1 VDRRATRTLI
11 WIAAA
16 PALLLDAL
24 YLGLIR
30 SQGDQPAD
38 ILVVPF
44 VAAYLLVMVG
54 LLVGSLLR
62 RLKPLVRVAFRGA
75 AAAGLIVL
83 GVLAAFSIG
92 IPILI
97 CGVLAAIAF
106 GMSIDEASWPPSLLT
121 GGLAAVV
128 AIVVLLGGFD
138 LAGRVIVCPA
148 SGESGG
154 STVGFFAGSSQW
166 SCNNGRLSWKSG

>member
-1 VDRRATRTLI
+1 LI
-11 WIAAA
+11 WVAAA
-16 PALLLDAL
+16 PVLLIDAI

-30 SQGDQPAD
+30 SQGDQPPD
-38 ILVVPF
+38 VFVVPF
-44 VAAYLLVMVG
+44 VATYLLVMVG
-54 LLVGSLLR
+54 LLIGSLLR
-62 RLKPLVRVAFRGA
+62 RLNPLVRVAFRAA

-92 IPILI
+92 IPIFI

-106 GMSIDEASWPPSLLT
+106 GRSSDRAFWRSSLLS
-121 GGLAAVV
+121 GGLAAVF
-128 AIVVLLGGFD
+128 AIVVLLFGFD
-138 LAGRVIVCPA
+138 AAERAIVCPP

-154 STVGFFAGSSQW
+154 STVGFFTGSSQW